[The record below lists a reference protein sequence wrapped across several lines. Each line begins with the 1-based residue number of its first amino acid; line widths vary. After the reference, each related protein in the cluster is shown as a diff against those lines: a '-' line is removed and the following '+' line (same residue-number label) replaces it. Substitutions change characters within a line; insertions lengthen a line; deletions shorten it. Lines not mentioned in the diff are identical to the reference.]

1 MGGCVVWHSSGRCTY
16 AYNRYDCT
24 VFFAGVRVV
33 VDRTLGT
40 FYDNL
45 FRKCYQLYRTIVERL
60 R

>member
-1 MGGCVVWHSSGRCTY
+1 MSGIQ
-16 AYNRYDCT
+16 AG
-24 VFFAGVRVV
+24 VALMLIIAVIALFFAGVRVV